1 MDGPPE
7 PETVDT
13 PSEGPPGP
21 VTAPEEGTPNT
32 DVTPP
37 EPPKR
42 KGRPPGSKDT
52 VKRTRRPPVQV
63 RIEPLEAVASAP
75 KSASKPP
82 TLPPSAEPEPSRP
95 ELVVEVTPPSPRT
108 QIREHTRHLIRLK
121 ADEHENKKAAHAQMY
136 VSRWPQL
143 PVV

>member
-1 MDGPPE
+1 MDAPPE

-21 VTAPEEGTPNT
+21 VAAPEEGTPNT
-32 DVTPP
+32 DVAPP

-63 RIEPLEAVASAP
+63 RIEPLEAVAAAP
-75 KSASKPP
+75 KSAPKPP
-82 TLPPSAEPEPSRP
+82 VAVVPEPVRP
-95 ELVVEVTPPSPRT
+95 EPVVEVAPASPRT
-108 QIREHTRHLIRLK
+108 QYREHTQHLIRLRN
-121 ADEHENKKAAHAQMY
+121 ELHENKRSAHAQMY
-136 VSRWPQL
+136 VSRWSQW